1 MERAATIKD
10 IAREL
15 GVSTSTVSR
24 ILNGKNQRNQELVK
38 KVQEAAKRLNYQV
51 NTTARGLRTNK
62 SGLLGIIVPY
72 ISDEFFSSALAGIE
86 AVTELQGYNLL
97 ICQSNEN
104 PEKEA
109 EFVKSLLACNVEGI
123 LISVT
128 RNTPDVGFLEVA
140 KAAGKKI
147 VMFDRVIAQEDYP
160 CIKSNDRIGAYKA
173 GQHLLKTG
181 KSKFLYIGFSARL
194 AIDIER
200 LAGYNE
206 ALAEAG
212 EQPCETL
219 YVDGMEAV
227 QEGLADIWQ
236 NQYDAVLGFYDEV
249 AAEAMTFLKSRNVTI
264 PGQVA
269 VIGFDNRN
277 FCKYTTPPLTSIEH
291 PGRKMGSLAAEA
303 LLGAL
308 NEEEVEQVVLDTHV
322 VVRESSAR

>member
-24 ILNGKNQRNQELVK
+24 ILNGKNQRNQKLVK
-38 KVQEAAKRLNYQV
+38 QVQEAAKRLNYQV

-86 AVTELQGYNLL
+86 SVTEMHGYKLL
-97 ICQSNEN
+97 ICQSNED

-128 RNTPDVGFLEVA
+128 RNTPDVSFLDVA
-140 KAAGKKI
+140 KSAGKKV
-147 VMFDRVIAQEDYP
+147 VMFDRVIDQPHYP
-160 CIKSNDRIGAYKA
+160 CIRSNDWVGAFKA
-173 GQHLLKTG
+173 GQHLLRTG
-181 KSKFLYIGFSARL
+181 KSKFLYIGLSSSL
-194 AIDIER
+194 AIDVER
-200 LAGYNE
+200 LGGYNQ
-206 ALAEAG
+206 ALKEAG
-212 EQPCETL
+212 EAPCETL
-219 YVDGMEAV
+219 YVSGMDAV
-227 QEGLADIWQ
+227 QDQLSEIWQ

-249 AAEAMTFLKSRNVTI
+249 AAEAMTFLKSRNVAI

-291 PGRKMGSLAAEA
+291 PGHKMGDMAAQT
-303 LLGAL
+303 LLGVL
-308 NEEEVEQVVLDTHV
+308 NEQDVEQVALETHL
-322 VVRESSAR
+322 VVRASSAL